1 VEGKLPGDS
10 GRTCSYADGKQHLRC
25 GDAGKLKTNGQ
36 EIDLLEGVF
45 GGETGDA
52 NKAKHLKPNGIGS
65 EKQAAAAS
73 EIWKMLLPRMRHE
86 ASASGS

>member
-1 VEGKLPGDS
+1 MRRCWQIENKWAGDRPS
-10 GRTCSYADGKQHLRC
+10 GRGFS
-25 GDAGKLKTNGQ
+25 
-36 EIDLLEGVF
+36 
-45 GGETGDA
+45 GETRDA